1 MTAVAL
7 AVVVISLVAIAVAV
21 AVAVRFARRT
31 GNQVPADLA
40 YRAHLA

>member
-7 AVVVISLVAIAVAV
+7 AVVLISLIAIAVAV
-21 AVAVRFARRT
+21 ADTVRFARRT

-40 YRAHLA
+40 YRAYLA